1 MHFHIRTDEQ
11 NEVRTFVKKRTARV
25 IGVLQ
30 QKGGVGKTTLS
41 LNLAACY
48 ASKGL
53 KVLVVDA
60 DPQGSAQ
67 EWAAL
72 RSAEPVFS
80 VIGMARPNL
89 HREIEKL
96 VVDYDIVLIDGAPR
110 SNDLVRSALLA
121 SDHVL
126 IPVQPSPFDIWAAR
140 QIVALI
146 EGAREFK
153 PTLTASFVISRKVG
167 NSVIGR
173 DAARA
178 FAEQPFSLEAISIAQ
193 RVVFAEAAASGLTVM
208 EVEPNGSAARE
219 VQALAD
225 ALISTH
231 KESKAA

>member
-1 MHFHIRTDEQ
+1 M
-11 NEVRTFVKKRTARV
+11 KRHTTRV

-48 ASKGL
+48 ARQGL

-67 EWAAL
+67 EWAAM
-72 RSAEPVFS
+72 RSVEPLFS
-80 VIGMARPNL
+80 VVGMARPNL
-89 HREIEKL
+89 HRELERI
-96 VVDYDIVLIDGAPR
+96 VSGYDIVVIDGAPR

-140 QIVALI
+140 QIVALV
-146 EGAREFK
+146 EAAQEFK
-153 PTLTASFVISRKVG
+153 PALTASFVISRKVG

-173 DAARA
+173 EAAKV
-178 FAEQPFSLEAISIAQ
+178 FTEQPFPLEPVSIKQ
-193 RVVFAEAAASGLTVM
+193 RVVFAEAAASGLTV
-208 EVEPNGSAARE
+208 VESEPDGAAARE
-219 VQALAD
+219 VAALAE
-225 ALISTH
+225 ALLVKP

>member
-11 NEVRTFVKKRTARV
+11 IEVRTFVKKHTARV

-48 ASKGL
+48 ATQGL

-72 RSAEPVFS
+72 RSAEPLFS

-96 VVDYDIVLIDGAPR
+96 VADYDIVLIDGAPR

-146 EGAREFK
+146 EDAREFK
-153 PTLTASFVISRKVG
+153 PALTASFVISRKVG

-178 FAEQPFSLEAISIAQ
+178 FAEQPFPLEAVSIAQ
-193 RVVFAEAAASGLTVM
+193 RVVFAEAAASGLTVI

-231 KESKAA
+231 KECKAA

>member
-1 MHFHIRTDEQ
+1 MKKHI
-11 NEVRTFVKKRTARV
+11 ARV

-48 ASKGL
+48 ARQGL

-67 EWAAL
+67 EWAAA
-72 RSAEPVFS
+72 RTAEPLFS
-80 VIGMARPNL
+80 VVGMARPNL
-89 HREIEKL
+89 HRELERI
-96 VVDYDIVLIDGAPR
+96 VAGYDIVLIDGAPR
-110 SNDLVRSALLA
+110 SNDLVRSALMA

-146 EGAREFK
+146 EAAREFK
-153 PTLTASFVISRKVG
+153 PTLTASFVVTRRIG

-173 DAARA
+173 EAARA
-178 FAEQPFSLEAISIAQ
+178 FAEQPFPLEAVTITQ
-193 RVVFAEAAASGLTVM
+193 RVVFAEAAAAGLTVI
-208 EVEPNGSAARE
+208 ESEPSGNAARE
-219 VQALAD
+219 VCALAK
-225 ALISTH
+225 ALNPQP